1 MLIALATVIAL
12 GTPASDFPNP
22 KRAEADLAAG
32 SPVFVR
38 SSGIVGPGPLS
49 PRYDPELGLPIEDTG
64 CIAVRDEDYNLI
76 VRKWV
81 AANGLPKNSMK
92 PRFVTLE
99 DAQEAMKHGKTV
111 KVGKSVTFEG
121 GWTVALDAQ
130 ALSITAQG
138 AEKPTIQLW
147 AALPV
152 ALVSI
157 RGTRAFVQ
165 VGERSETAILHLD
178 LEKSAF
184 LQKLLPKQK

>member
-1 MLIALATVIAL
+1 MLIALATVLAL

-22 KRAEADLAAG
+22 KRAEADLATG
-32 SPVFVR
+32 TPVFVR
-38 SSGIVGPGPLS
+38 SSGVAGPGPLS

-64 CIAVRDEDYNLI
+64 CIKVGDAEYNGI
-76 VRKWV
+76 VRKWI

-99 DAQEAMKHGKTV
+99 VAREAMKHGKTV
-111 KVGKSVTFEG
+111 KAGKSITLEG

-130 ALSITAQG
+130 TLSITAKG
-138 AEKPTIQLW
+138 ADKPTIQLW
-147 AALPV
+147 AALPA

-157 RGTRAFVQ
+157 RGTRALVQ